1 MIELLNSPNP
11 LDLPVYPDINGVY
24 RQRASAS
31 LVRSS
36 HSIACIGD
44 KLYTIGGNYGSLLP
58 ATLEVYDI
66 PTDTWGVVSSINMPV
81 ARHGSACC
89 VSNGKF
95 YIFGG
100 SLGNGWSP
108 MTNEA
113 YVYDPTDNVW
123 TKLENTP
130 NAVALHSAVPIN
142 GKIYLFGGFDGGNQS
157 SAFYEYDPITNTY
170 RTIPNGQSPIH
181 GHRGVVIRNRMYLL
195 GGAAGAGATN
205 RLISYDPVS
214 NTWAGHSP
222 SPLGHTYAFAGVL
235 GDNLYLFGGSLNT
248 NTTTNKRLFK
258 YNINTDS
265 WTELP
270 SGASPRY
277 LGWMAVSDKALYLH
291 GGYDNSLT
299 YKELWEIT

>member
-1 MIELLNSPNP
+1 MLELLGPSSQFT
-11 LDLPVYPDINGVY
+11 LPEFPVIEGNYK
-24 RQRASAS
+24 QLASAS
-31 LVRSS
+31 LARDS
-36 HSIACIGD
+36 HSIVCIGD

-66 PTDTWGVVSSINMPV
+66 PTNMWSVVTSVNMPT

-89 VSNGKF
+89 ALNGKF
-95 YIFGG
+95 YVFGG
-100 SLGNGWSP
+100 SLGNGWAP

-113 YVYDPTDNVW
+113 HVYDPTTNTW
-123 TKLENTP
+123 TKLANAP
-130 NAVALHSAVPIN
+130 NAVALHCAVPIN

-157 SAFYEYDPITNTY
+157 NAFYEYDPVANTY
-170 RTIPNGQSPIH
+170 RTISNAQSPIH
-181 GHRGVVIRNRMYLL
+181 GHRGVVIRNKMYLL

-205 RLISYDPVS
+205 QLISYDPVT
-214 NTWAGHSP
+214 NTWASRAASP
-222 SPLGHTYAFAGVL
+222 IGHTYAFAGAL

-258 YNINTDS
+258 YNANTNA

-277 LGWMAVSDKALYLH
+277 LGWMAVSDEALYLH
-291 GGYDNSLT
+291 GGYDNSSI